1 MEFRGCNS
9 TLFLIGDWK
18 VPKTRRQECLRHVA
32 QAFQPAGFGIF
43 PDASPRGAE
52 SAAQERCQ
60 AALSLGLDLSTSE
73 HRDRS
78 PRLWLFTIVPDL
90 GYQFIQL
97 VHHRDGRHAGFLP
110 SAAVVKDSFTTE
122 SSANSL
128 SSNMF

>member
-1 MEFRGCNS
+1 MTAVPCYKYVSPNG
-9 TLFLIGDWK
+9 LFPLAPSRENK
-18 VPKTRRQECLRHVA
+18 NQ
-32 QAFQPAGFGIF
+32 
-43 PDASPRGAE
+43 
-52 SAAQERCQ
+52 
-60 AALSLGLDLSTSE
+60 
-73 HRDRS
+73 
-78 PRLWLFTIVPDL
+78 LFTIVPDL